1 MMAKRAQLTFGKRGS
16 QKNNNKLYLSILL
29 IIMMLGSL
37 VFYEYY
43 TYKILVRDFSSS
55 FDENEFSSA
64 NNILLTDGSFN
75 PFKAIYLK
83 DDLSAYFSTKVTN
96 LSIELNDGNIN
107 EVSAFNIIEEI
118 KRYDIPIT
126 IPEELA
132 SGNSYESA
140 IDLFDS
146 GKYIQAY
153 NVFSTVNSTDLN
165 YASSIEYTRECKEN
179 ITLNIIN
186 ESTKLCTNKDFD
198 KALDLLDSVNV
209 IVGDS
214 TDIVSK
220 VEEVKKYYS
229 DSLVNNN
236 DSTTDVSSSLAIIT
250 TSNINTLSLE
260 SITSYLIQVDISNQ
274 KTNIFK
280 GKLNKWN
287 LIKSF
292 TCSTGIDSEK
302 TPSGVYTIKEK
313 GSWFFSDTYNQGGK
327 YWVQFYGDY
336 LFHSLPYDEEQTTV
350 VDYTLGK
357 PASHG
362 CIRLAE
368 SDSKW
373 IYDNIAKGSKV
384 IIQ

>member
-1 MMAKRAQLTFGKRGS
+1 MTKRAQLTFGKRSS
-16 QKNNNKLYLSILL
+16 QRSNNKLYLSLIL
-29 IIMMLGSL
+29 IIMMVGSL
-37 VFYEYY
+37 VFYEYSN
-43 TYKILVRDFSSS
+43 YKILVRDFSSS
-55 FDENEFSSA
+55 FDKNEFSSA
-64 NNILLTDGSFN
+64 NNILLSKETFN

-83 DDLSAYFSTKVTN
+83 DDLSKYFSTKVTN
-96 LSIELNDGNIN
+96 ISLDLKDGNIN

-126 IPEELA
+126 IPEELVL
-132 SGNSYESA
+132 GDSYESA
-140 IDLFDS
+140 INLFNS

-153 NVFSTVNSTDLN
+153 KVFSNVKSTDSN
-165 YASSIEYTRECKEN
+165 YASSIEYERKCKEN
-179 ITLNIIN
+179 IKYNIIN
-186 ESTKLCTNKDFD
+186 ESTQLCTNKEFD
-198 KALDLLDSVNV
+198 KALELLDSVNI

-214 TDIVSK
+214 NEIVSK
-220 VEEVKKYYS
+220 VEEIKKYYS
-229 DSLVNNN
+229 DSLANNN
-236 DSTTDVSSSLAIIT
+236 DSTSTVSSSLATIT

-260 SITSYLIQVDISNQ
+260 STTAYLVQVDISNQ

-280 GKLNKWN
+280 GKSNKWT

-313 GSWFFSDTYNQGGK
+313 GTWFFSDSYNQGGK
-327 YWVQFYGDY
+327 YWVQFDGDY
-336 LFHSLPYDEEQTTV
+336 LFHSLPYDEDQNNI

-368 SDSKW
+368 TDSKW
-373 IYDNIAKGSKV
+373 IYDNISKGSKV
-384 IIQ
+384 VIQ

>member
-1 MMAKRAQLTFGKRGS
+1 MAKRAQLTFGKRS
-16 QKNNNKLYLSILL
+16 SKKSNNKLYLSLIL
-29 IIMMLGSL
+29 IIMMVGSL

-43 TYKILVRDFSSS
+43 TYKILVRDFSSN
-55 FDENEFSSA
+55 FDKNEFSSA
-64 NNILLTDGSFN
+64 NNILLSKGTFN
-75 PFKAIYLK
+75 PFKAIYLN
-83 DDLSAYFSTKVTN
+83 DDLSKYFSTKVN
-96 LSIELNDGNIN
+96 NISLDLKDGNIT

-126 IPEELA
+126 IPEELVL
-132 SGNSYESA
+132 GNSYESA
-140 IDLFDS
+140 INLFNS

-153 NVFSTVNSTDLN
+153 KVFSNVKSTDSN
-165 YASSIEYTRECKEN
+165 YASSIEYERKCKEN
-179 ITLNIIN
+179 IKHNIIN
-186 ESTKLCTNKDFD
+186 ESTQLCTNKDFD
-198 KALDLLDSVNV
+198 KALELLDSVNI

-214 TDIVSK
+214 NEIVSK
-220 VEEVKKYYS
+220 VEEIKKYYS
-229 DSLVNNN
+229 DSLANNN
-236 DSTTDVSSSLAIIT
+236 DSPAAVSSSLATIT

-260 SITSYLIQVDISNQ
+260 STTTYLIQVDISNQ

-280 GKLNKWN
+280 GKSNKWN

-313 GSWFFSDTYNQGGK
+313 GTWFFSDSYNQGGK
-327 YWVQFYGDY
+327 YWVQFDGDY
-336 LFHSLPYDEEQTTV
+336 LFHSLPYDEEQNNI

-368 SDSKW
+368 TDSKW
-373 IYDNIAKGSKV
+373 IYDNISKGTKV
-384 IIQ
+384 VIQ

>member
-1 MMAKRAQLTFGKRGS
+1 MAKRAQLTFGKRGS
-16 QKNNNKLYLSILL
+16 QNNNNKLYLSILL
-29 IIMMLGSL
+29 IILMLGSL

-75 PFKAIYLK
+75 PFKVIYLK
-83 DDLSAYFSTKVTN
+83 DDLSAYFSTKITN

-140 IDLFDS
+140 IDLFDL

-153 NVFSTVNSTDLN
+153 KIFSTVKSTDLN
-165 YASSIEYTRECKEN
+165 YASSIEYTRECKKN

-186 ESTKLCTNKDFD
+186 ESTQLCTNKEFD
-198 KALDLLDSVNV
+198 KALALLDSVNL
-209 IVGDS
+209 IVGES

-229 DSLVNNN
+229 DSLTSNN
-236 DSTTDVSSSLAIIT
+236 DSAADVSSSLAIIT

-336 LFHSLPYDEEQTTV
+336 LFHSLPYDEEKTTV

-373 IYDNIAKGSKV
+373 IYDNISKGSKV
-384 IIQ
+384 VIQ